1 MSNEQIKK
9 DLLIRRGIIKL
20 KIKQYLFIEE
30 QTGIKR
36 TKEIDK
42 LLDQM
47 NLIDQILDELE
58 KKVKKLP
65 PVRGGNKIYN
75 YGTER

>member
-47 NLIDQILDELE
+47 NLIDRILDELE
-58 KKVKKLP
+58 KK
-65 PVRGGNKIYN
+65 
-75 YGTER
+75 

>member
-9 DLLIRRGIIKL
+9 DLLIRRGIVKL

-58 KKVKKLP
+58 KK
-65 PVRGGNKIYN
+65 
-75 YGTER
+75 

>member
-20 KIKQYLFIEE
+20 KIRQYLFIEE

-47 NLIDQILDELE
+47 NLIDRILDELE
-58 KKVKKLP
+58 KK
-65 PVRGGNKIYN
+65 
-75 YGTER
+75 

>member
-58 KKVKKLP
+58 KK
-65 PVRGGNKIYN
+65 
-75 YGTER
+75 

>member
-9 DLLIRRGIIKL
+9 DLLIRRSIIKL

-47 NLIDQILDELE
+47 NLIDRILDELE
-58 KKVKKLP
+58 KK
-65 PVRGGNKIYN
+65 
-75 YGTER
+75 

>member
-47 NLIDQILDELE
+47 NLIDQILNELE
-58 KKVKKLP
+58 KK
-65 PVRGGNKIYN
+65 
-75 YGTER
+75 

>member
-58 KKVKKLP
+58 KSKKTP
-65 PVRGGNKIYN
+65 PRSRGK
-75 YGTER
+75 

>member
-9 DLLIRRGIIKL
+9 DLLIRRGVIKL

-58 KKVKKLP
+58 KK
-65 PVRGGNKIYN
+65 
-75 YGTER
+75 